1 MLENF
6 LQPIDTAHFLD
17 FQNLENYQ
25 IGHHIQIFLKNKAFP
40 ILENAQIAIIGI
52 GTQEANEVRRAFY
65 ALSFQFKHIK
75 IVDLG
80 NLRKDTINVLTP
92 VIKEL
97 LDSNILPIIIGEH
110 QNMTIAQYQA
120 YHLREQLVNMVLVDK
135 SIDFT
140 FDKVRAKQD
149 QYEYNQQSQQ

>member
-110 QNMTIAQYQA
+110 QNMTIAQY
-120 YHLREQLVNMVLVDK
+120 
-135 SIDFT
+135 
-140 FDKVRAKQD
+140 
-149 QYEYNQQSQQ
+149 